1 SGCKRGTQF
10 AIHSV
15 IGLAEV
21 LAPLWMSYDHMSAA
35 RGLQH
40 PGGNCA
46 GISAIFFPEYVLAA
60 HANAAVLNR
69 LDHHGNV
76 NKRRAEHDLIAC
88 MSPAQWQECGN
99 KITRLL

>member
-1 SGCKRGTQF
+1 
-10 AIHSV
+10 
-15 IGLAEV
+15 
-21 LAPLWMSYDHMSAA
+21 MSYDHMSAA

-46 GISAIFFPEYVLAA
+46 GISAFFFPEYVLAA

-69 LDHHGNV
+69 LDHCGNV

-99 KITRLL
+99 KITRLLRRLIHFPVRSDQFLSHEVASSWI